1 MPTGGGKGAQSVN
14 FTSLGFV
21 AFFPAVL
28 VLHWLLPSRRRWV
41 LLLAASYLFYM
52 DANPPLALLLLAT
65 TAVSYV
71 CALRIDCAQTARGRR
86 RWLLPGAGAPLM
98 CLIFFKYTG
107 LLLASG
113 ASLLRLSG
121 LGVDTTDVNI
131 LLPVGISFYTFQ
143 TLSYVLDVYRGRIRP
158 ERHFGYYAL
167 FVSFFPQLVA
177 GPIERPEHLLPQL
190 KAERKPCG
198 DDIRQGVWLML
209 RGFFKK
215 LAVADVLAAIADPV
229 FAAAGQATGPAV
241 LTGTVCFALQIYCDF
256 SGYSDIAC
264 GSARL
269 MGIRLM
275 RNFDRPYRAQ
285 SIRDFW
291 RRWHI
296 SLTGWFSDYVYKP
309 LGGNRAG
316 LAKQLRNILVV
327 FLLSGLWHGASWNF
341 LVWGGIHG
349 LYQIAGTLW
358 RRAFPQ
364 KRSNSAVPAG
374 LRRLRTFA
382 LTCFAWIFF
391 RAASL
396 GDAWLLVGRLLIG
409 WDALGLRTAYATAGL
424 TVPMCLQVLLA
435 LGCLRLLERMPE
447 ELRPARLPHETARR
461 CLAVSLLLLTIAFS
475 WLSVFSGTGENA
487 FMYFQF

>member
-1 MPTGGGKGAQSVN
+1 MN
-14 FTSLGFV
+14 FTSLGFI

-28 VLHWLLPSRRRWV
+28 LLHWVLAPRLRWV

-52 DANPPLALLLLAT
+52 DANPPLALLLLGT

-71 CALRIDCAQTARGRR
+71 CALRIDRARSARGRR
-86 RWLLPGAGAPLM
+86 RWLLLGVGMPLA

-107 LLLASG
+107 LLLSSG
-113 ASLLRLSG
+113 ASLLRLAG
-121 LGVDTTDVNI
+121 LRIGTPAVGI

-190 KAERKPCG
+190 KAERKPCA
-198 DDIRQGVWLML
+198 DDLRQGVWLML

-229 FAAAGQATGPAV
+229 FAAAHWASGPAV
-241 LTGTVCFALQIYCDF
+241 LMGTVCFALQIYCDF

-264 GSARL
+264 GTARL

-275 RNFDRPYRAQ
+275 RNFDHPYRAK

-309 LGGNRAG
+309 LGGSRAG
-316 LAKQLRNILVV
+316 LAKRLRNILIV
-327 FLLSGLWHGASWNF
+327 FLLSGLWHGARWNF
-341 LVWGGIHG
+341 AVWGGIHA

-358 RRAFPQ
+358 RGAFPE
-364 KRSNSAVPAG
+364 KRSDSAMLAG

-391 RAASL
+391 RAESL
-396 GDAWLLVGRLLIG
+396 SDAWLLVGRLPVG
-409 WDALGLRTAYATAGL
+409 WNAAGLRAACATAGL
-424 TVPMCLQVLLA
+424 TLPAGLQILLA
-435 LGCLRLLERMPE
+435 LGCLRRLERMPE
-447 ELRPARLPHETARR
+447 ELRPSRLPHETARR
-461 CLAVSLLLLTIAFS
+461 CLTVFLLILTLAFS
-475 WLSVFSGTGENA
+475 WLAIFSRTGENA